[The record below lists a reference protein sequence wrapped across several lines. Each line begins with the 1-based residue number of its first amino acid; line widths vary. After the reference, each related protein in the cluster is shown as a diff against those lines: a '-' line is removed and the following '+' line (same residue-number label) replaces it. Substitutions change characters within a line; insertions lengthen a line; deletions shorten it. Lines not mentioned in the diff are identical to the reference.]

1 MILITGSTGYIGSHI
16 SDFFDKKKINYIGVD
31 NYSYS
36 YKQNVNNKKRHL
48 KVDISDNKKI
58 RKIIKKYNINLII
71 HAAASSYVVDG
82 EKNKK
87 KYFINNIKK
96 TKKFIDLCEYENLEN
111 FIFFSSS
118 NVYDEKKI
126 FNENDK
132 TKSKNFYGKN
142 KISIEKYLKRKK
154 FKNLIILRLFNV
166 IGFYN
171 KLFKPF
177 EFKEKSYQRIMFQI
191 QENLK
196 NNKPIKLRYYK
207 KNNRRIFPSRD
218 FVDIKIIYLLIQ
230 KIINEVAKRNIGTKL
245 LNVGSGIA
253 TPINEIINTFEKLIK
268 KKIKTHNELINNKE
282 LINTK
287 ANISKLKKF
296 LNKDIKFSLKKS
308 LNSYIN

>member
-16 SDFFDKKKINYIGVD
+16 SEFFEKKKINYIGVD
-31 NYSYS
+31 NNSYS
-36 YKQNVNNKKRHL
+36 YKQNVLNKKRHL

-58 RKIIKKYNINLII
+58 SKIIREYNINLII
-71 HAAASSYVVDG
+71 HAAASSYVIDG

-87 KYFINNIKK
+87 KYYENNIKK
-96 TKKFIDLCEYENLEN
+96 TKKFIDLCKYENLEN
-111 FIFFSSS
+111 FIFLSSS
-118 NVYDEKKI
+118 NVYEEKKI

-132 TKSKNFYGKN
+132 TKAKNFYGKN
-142 KISIEKYLKRKK
+142 KISIEKYLKRKN

-166 IGFYN
+166 IGYYN

-177 EFKEKSYQRIMFQI
+177 KFKEKSYQRIMFQI
-191 QENLK
+191 QEKLK
-196 NNKPIKLRYYK
+196 DNKPIKLRYYK
-207 KNNRRIFPSRD
+207 KNNRQIFPSRD
-218 FVDIKIIYLLIQ
+218 FVDIKIIYLLIE
-230 KIINEVAKRNIGTKL
+230 KIINEIANRNMGTIL

-253 TPINEIINTFEKLIK
+253 TPIDKIINTFEKLIK
-268 KKIKTHNELINNKE
+268 KKIRTCNELIDNKE

-296 LNKDIKFSLKKS
+296 LNKDIKFNLKKT

>member
-16 SDFFDKKKINYIGVD
+16 SDFFDKKKINYIGID

-36 YKQNVNNKKRHL
+36 YKKNVNNKKRHL

-58 RKIIKKYNINLII
+58 GKIIKKYNINLII
-71 HAAASSYVVDG
+71 HAAASSYVIDG

-87 KYFINNIKK
+87 KYFVNNIKK
-96 TKKFIDLCEYENLEN
+96 TKKFIDLCKYENLEN
-111 FIFFSSS
+111 FIFLSSS
-118 NVYDEKKI
+118 NVYDEKKV
-126 FNENDK
+126 FNENDR

-142 KISIEKYLKRKK
+142 KISIENYLKRKN

-177 EFKEKSYQRIMFQI
+177 KFKEKSYQRIMFQI

-196 NNKPIKLRYYK
+196 SNKPIKLRYYK

-218 FVDIKIIYLLIQ
+218 FVDIKIICLVVQ
-230 KIINEVAKRNIGTKL
+230 KIINEIAKRNIGTKL

-253 TPINEIINTFEKLIK
+253 TPINEIINTFEKLTK

-296 LNKDIKFSLKKS
+296 LNKGIKFSLKKS

>member
-1 MILITGSTGYIGSHI
+1 
-16 SDFFDKKKINYIGVD
+16 
-31 NYSYS
+31 
-36 YKQNVNNKKRHL
+36 
-48 KVDISDNKKI
+48 
-58 RKIIKKYNINLII
+58 
-71 HAAASSYVVDG
+71 
-82 EKNKK
+82 
-87 KYFINNIKK
+87 
-96 TKKFIDLCEYENLEN
+96 
-111 FIFFSSS
+111 
-118 NVYDEKKI
+118 
-126 FNENDK
+126 
-132 TKSKNFYGKN
+132 
-142 KISIEKYLKRKK
+142 
-154 FKNLIILRLFNV
+154 
-166 IGFYN
+166 
-171 KLFKPF
+171 
-177 EFKEKSYQRIMFQI
+177 MFQI

-308 LNSYIN
+308 LKSYIN